1 LHARPAPRY
10 DAPAGHVEE
19 VFLAVVHR
27 GAILA
32 LIVFVLPASAHA
44 AGYITP
50 FLGFNFGGDSANCI
64 ALTNCQEKRANWGV
78 SAATIR
84 GVVGFEQELAYAPD
98 FFGQADGESNGVLTV
113 MTNVL
118 VIIPAGRV
126 NPYGLIG
133 VGLIRPHVKLDAAS
147 LAVDKNA
154 VGWDIGGGVNVFLT
168 NHLGVRGDVRH
179 IKTMK
184 DVSLGGLF
192 STEQL
197 DFWRASVGLTF
208 RF

>member
-1 LHARPAPRY
+1 
-10 DAPAGHVEE
+10 

-64 ALTNCQEKRANWGV
+64 ALTNCEEKRANWGV

-98 FFGQADGESNGVLTV
+98 FFGQAAGESNGVL
-113 MTNVL
+113 
-118 VIIPAGRV
+118 
-126 NPYGLIG
+126 G

-154 VGWDIGGGVNVFLT
+154 VGWDIGGGVNVSLT